1 MRPILIAAVSA
12 ILIASPAF
20 AAPLHLKIDP
30 AASKVTTV
38 VAEPDRTKGFAT
50 AKFTITSGDV
60 SGDPSNPGSGSSLT
74 IVLDAK
80 SYDSGNGFRD
90 DAVYGMLDAD
100 NYPTITFQ
108 STGVEQVTMG
118 AGNSG
123 SANLV
128 GNLTIHGKTK
138 PVTLPVK
145 ASLDATNHLTADGEV
160 TFNYADFGVRVPSM
174 MGMTASDQVTVQFHI
189 VAAPG

>member
-1 MRPILIAAVSA
+1 MSRSLTVA
-12 ILIASPAF
+12 ICAMLFASPSV
-20 AAPLHLKIDP
+20 AAPLHLKVDP
-30 AASKVTTV
+30 AASKVTTL
-38 VAEPDRTKGFAT
+38 VAEPDRIKGFAT
-50 AKFTITSGDV
+50 AKFTITSGEV
-60 SGDPSNPGSGSSLT
+60 SGDPSNPGSGSSVT

-108 STGVEQVTMG
+108 SSGLEQVTMG
-118 AGNSG
+118 SGNSG

-128 GNLTIHGKTK
+128 GSLTIHGKTK
-138 PVTLPVK
+138 TVTMPLK
-145 ASLDATNHLTADGEV
+145 ASLDASNHLTADGEV
-160 TFNYADFGVRVPSM
+160 TFNYADYGVKVPSM

-189 VAAPG
+189 VAAPV

>member
-1 MRPILIAAVSA
+1 MPRRLIAAMCA
-12 ILIASPAF
+12 MLTASPAF

-30 AASKVTTV
+30 TASKVTAV
-38 VAEPDRTKGFAT
+38 VAEPDRTKGLAD

-60 SGDPSNPGSGSSLT
+60 SGDPSNPTSGGSVT

-90 DAVYGMLDAD
+90 DAVYGMIDAD

-108 STGVEQVTMG
+108 STGLEQVTMG
-118 AGNSG
+118 SGNSG
-123 SANLV
+123 SATLV

-138 PVTLPVK
+138 SVTVPMK

-160 TFNYADFGVRVPSM
+160 TFNYADYGVRVPSLL
-174 MGMTASDQVTVQFHI
+174 GMTASDQVTVHFHV

>member
-1 MRPILIAAVSA
+1 MPRGLIVALCAM
-12 ILIASPAF
+12 LIASPTF

-38 VAEPDRTKGFAT
+38 VAEPDRTKGSAT
-50 AKFTITSGDV
+50 ARFTITSGEV
-60 SGDPSNPGSGSSLT
+60 SGDPSNPGSDSSVT

-108 STGVEQVTMG
+108 STGLDQVTIG
-118 AGNSG
+118 QGNSG

-138 PVTLPVK
+138 PLTVPVK
-145 ASLDATNHLTADGEV
+145 ASLDAGSHLTADGEV

-174 MGMTASDQVTVQFHI
+174 MGMTASDQVTVRFHI
-189 VAAPG
+189 VAAPR

>member
-1 MRPILIAAVSA
+1 MHRSLITAIATILIT
-12 ILIASPAF
+12 SPAF

-30 AASKVTTV
+30 AASKVTTL

-50 AKFTITSGDV
+50 AKFTITSGEV
-60 SGDPSNPGSGSSLT
+60 SGDPSNPGSGSSVTL
-74 IVLDAK
+74 VLDAK

-100 NYPTITFQ
+100 TYPTITFQ
-108 STGVEQVTMG
+108 STGVEQVAMG
-118 AGNSG
+118 PGSSG

-128 GNLTIHGKTK
+128 GDLTIHGKTRS
-138 PVTLPVK
+138 VTVPVK
-145 ASLDATNHLTADGEV
+145 ASLDATNHLTVDGEV
-160 TFNYADFGVRVPSM
+160 AFNYADYGVRVPSM
-174 MGMTASDQVTVQFHI
+174 MGMAASDRVTVQFHI

>member
-1 MRPILIAAVSA
+1 MRRTTIAAIA
-12 ILIASPAF
+12 ALIASPAL

-30 AASKVTTV
+30 GASKVTTV
-38 VAEPDRTKGFAT
+38 VAEPDRSKGFAT
-50 AKFTITSGDV
+50 AKFTITSGEV
-60 SGDPSNPGSGSSLT
+60 SGDPSNPGSGGSVT
-74 IVLDAK
+74 IALDAK

-108 STGVEQVTMG
+108 STGIEQITLG
-118 AGNSG
+118 SGSTG

-128 GNLTIHGKTK
+128 GTVTIHGKTK
-138 PVTLPVK
+138 PLTVPVK
-145 ASLDATNHLTADGEV
+145 ASLDAANHLTADGEV

>member
-1 MRPILIAAVSA
+1 MRRTTIAAIAA
-12 ILIASPAF
+12 ILIASPAL
-20 AAPLHLKIDP
+20 AAPVHLKIDP
-30 AASKVTTV
+30 GASKVTTV
-38 VAEPDRTKGFAT
+38 VAEPDRSKGFAT
-50 AKFTITSGDV
+50 AKFTITSGEV
-60 SGDPSNPGSGSSLT
+60 SGDPSNPGSGSSVT

-108 STGVEQVTMG
+108 STGIEQITNG
-118 AGNSG
+118 SGNTG

-138 PVTLPVK
+138 PLTVPVK
-145 ASLDATNHLTADGEV
+145 ASLDAGNHLTADGEV

>member
-1 MRPILIAAVSA
+1 MPRGLIVALCAM
-12 ILIASPAF
+12 LIASPTF

-38 VAEPDRTKGFAT
+38 VAEPDRTKGSAT
-50 AKFTITSGDV
+50 ARFTITSGEV
-60 SGDPSNPGSGSSLT
+60 SGDPSNPGSDSSVT
-74 IVLDAK
+74 ILLDAK

-108 STGVEQVTMG
+108 STGLDQVTIG
-118 AGNSG
+118 QGNSG

-138 PVTLPVK
+138 PLTVPVK
-145 ASLDATNHLTADGEV
+145 ASLDAGNHLTADGEV

-174 MGMTASDQVTVQFHI
+174 MGMTASDQVTVRFHI

>member
-1 MRPILIAAVSA
+1 MPRGLIVALCAM
-12 ILIASPAF
+12 LIASPTF

-30 AASKVTTV
+30 ATSKVTTV
-38 VAEPDRTKGFAT
+38 VAEPDRTKGSAT
-50 AKFTITSGDV
+50 ARFTITSGEV
-60 SGDPSNPGSGSSLT
+60 SGDPSNPASYSSVT

-100 NYPTITFQ
+100 NYPTIRFQ
-108 STGVEQVTMG
+108 STGLDQITIG
-118 AGNSG
+118 QGNSG

-138 PVTLPVK
+138 PLTVPVK
-145 ASLDATNHLTADGEV
+145 ASLDDGNHLTADGEV

-174 MGMTASDQVTVQFHI
+174 MGMTASNQVTVRFHI
-189 VAAPG
+189 VATPG